1 MAVGRVRACKMPSR
15 CQSARA
21 VKIVDVNEF
30 YAERGGGVR
39 TYVHAKLQAARA
51 AGHELVVVA
60 PGPSD
65 AQTSRFG
72 GRIRWVKSPPMPID
86 PRYYVLHRKQAVQ
99 RVLLEE
105 QPDIIEGSSPW
116 TSGWF
121 AASGAGQA
129 KKVFVYHQDPVAV
142 YPHTLLDRYF
152 APSRIDS
159 WCAPY
164 WSYLRHLAQRFDRTV
179 VAGAWLASRLKA
191 FGISNATAVPFG
203 IDRSRFS
210 HEHASPQLRM
220 EWLDRCGLGEQGRL
234 LVCISRHHPEKRLG
248 TLVQAVLRVN
258 RVRPVGL
265 VIVGDG
271 PLRSW
276 LERQVRGIPQV
287 QLAGY
292 VEDRAVVAALLASAD
307 AMLHGSAAETFGF
320 VLAEAMCSGLPIVA
334 PNRGGA
340 FDLVEP
346 EFSET
351 YEPGDV
357 EACAQAVLR
366 LLARQ
371 PGPLREASLAAS
383 ERKVQTQEAHFEAL
397 FSCYA
402 QLCSAE
408 GGPARAVA
416 PRFSGETGA
425 AAPLRG

>member
-1 MAVGRVRACKMPSR
+1 MSGG

-30 YAERGGGVR
+30 YAEQGGGVR

-60 PGPSD
+60 PGPAD
-65 AQTSRFG
+65 AETSLLG
-72 GRIRWVKSPPMPID
+72 GRVRWVKGPPMPID

-99 RVLLEE
+99 RVLHEE

-121 AASGAGQA
+121 AASSAGHA
-129 KKVFVYHQDPVAV
+129 KKVFIYHQDPVAV

-152 APSRIDS
+152 APSRIDT

-164 WSYLRHLAQRFDRTV
+164 WSYLRQLAKRFDRTV

-210 HEHASPQLRM
+210 PEHASLEVKL

-234 LVCISRHHPEKRLG
+234 LVCISRHHLEKRLG
-248 TLVQAVLRVN
+248 TLVRAIRRVN

-276 LERQVRGIPQV
+276 LERQVRDTPQV

-292 VEDRAVVAALLASAD
+292 VEDRALVAALLASAD

-346 EFSET
+346 SFSET

-357 EACAQAVLR
+357 EACTQAVLR
-366 LLARQ
+366 LLARE
-371 PGPLREASLAAS
+371 PAPLREASVAAS

-397 FSCYA
+397 FACYA
-402 QLCSAE
+402 QLGGAE
-408 GGPARAVA
+408 GGRASAVA
-416 PRFSGETGA
+416 ARSASEDRLA
-425 AAPLRG
+425 AAQRG